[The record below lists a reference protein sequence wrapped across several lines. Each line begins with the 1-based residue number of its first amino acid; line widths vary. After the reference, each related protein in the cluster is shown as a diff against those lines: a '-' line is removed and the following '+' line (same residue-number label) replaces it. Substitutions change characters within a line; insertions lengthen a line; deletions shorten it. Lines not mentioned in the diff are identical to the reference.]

1 MPGAPSSVRTLLV
14 AMPFPPSSVFAPS
27 IVRIRPAVG
36 SPSVLDRR
44 GDTPR
49 TASTGVALESTVVTA
64 EGGLEASERG
74 FLRCWSLGWS
84 VLLWNVFVDTPWLW

>member
-44 GDTPR
+44 GDTPEDGLHGR
-49 TASTGVALESTVVTA
+49 RPGVHR
-64 EGGLEASERG
+64 GHGRGRPRG
-74 FLRCWSLGWS
+74 FGERVSS
-84 VLLWNVFVDTPWLW
+84 VLEPGMERFCCGMFL